1 MYLQQ
6 FTTLNPGDFVDDI
19 MIINKDV
26 KSAVNNG
33 ERMSR
38 ALKTLSLTANAKKS
52 VVLVIGGNNH
62 KTREVRDEIA
72 ENPVKLHGNP
82 ISSTHE
88 SEPYLGFVLHKDGFK
103 QSVIAT
109 VKARTARAWARATQI
124 KNIINHP
131 AMKGFGWLN
140 GGIVLTQ
147 ATLPAILSYSAEVW
161 PGVPKYVIEG
171 IESSFKKMVYSI
183 FEIPEKT
190 SYSAVLLELGFLRMK
205 HVIAKLQITYMNQ
218 IIWEIR
224 GTKCMK

>member
-1 MYLQQ
+1 
-6 FTTLNPGDFVDDI
+6 
-19 MIINKDV
+19 
-26 KSAVNNG
+26 
-33 ERMSR
+33 
-38 ALKTLSLTANAKKS
+38 
-52 VVLVIGGNNH
+52 
-62 KTREVRDEIA
+62 
-72 ENPVKLHGNP
+72 
-82 ISSTHE
+82 
-88 SEPYLGFVLHKDGFK
+88 
-103 QSVIAT
+103 
-109 VKARTARAWARATQI
+109 
-124 KNIINHP
+124 
-131 AMKGFGWLN
+131 MKGFRWLN

-183 FEIPEKT
+183 FEIPKKT